1 MPSRSKRPKNW
12 NYEETVAEVEEII
25 QQIEYGSLPLEEVF
39 KQFEVAVERLQKC
52 EEFLNQGKER
62 MSLLIETL
70 EEDVEF

>member
-39 KQFEVAVERLQKC
+39 QQFEVAVERLQKC